1 MTTASIPTDSEL
13 VGRLAA
19 VVAAADSWDPAQNR
33 AALELTAAT
42 ACLAVPATFVPPVP
56 PPDMAGGLTQ
66 LLADLEGLPTS
77 VTRAW
82 PVGAVLSRVRAAARD
97 LGVR

>member
-1 MTTASIPTDSEL
+1 MTTASIPTDSDL

-19 VVAAADSWDPAQNR
+19 VVAAADSWDPAQNS
-33 AALELTAAT
+33 AAIELTAAT
-42 ACLAVPATFVPPVP
+42 AYLAAPPTFVPPVP
-56 PPDMAGGLTQ
+56 TADMAGGLTQ
-66 LLADLEGLPTS
+66 LLAELEGLPTN
-77 VTRAW
+77 VIRAW